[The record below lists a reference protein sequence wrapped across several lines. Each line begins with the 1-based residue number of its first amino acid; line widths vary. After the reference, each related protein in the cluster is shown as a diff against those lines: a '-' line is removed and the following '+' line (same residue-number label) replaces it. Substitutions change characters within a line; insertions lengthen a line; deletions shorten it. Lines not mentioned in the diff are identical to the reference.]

1 MAYAQDIRSGI
12 ITDAVSGDPVTGATI
27 RIKDSREGATTDEKG
42 AFSIRTQAEAILI
55 ITCIGYLTKEVPAAP
70 GMRITLTPDPHSLKQ
85 VVVTAL
91 GIKRDEKALGYA
103 VQKVAGEEVQRVK
116 GVDVAT
122 SLTGKVAGL
131 QIQNSTEFFEA
142 PTISLRGGTPL
153 LVINGVP
160 YGNMTL
166 RDISPD
172 DIESID
178 VLKGATASALYGQR
192 GGEGVI
198 IITTKKGGRKGVTV
212 SLNSNTMLN
221 AGFLKL
227 PEVQHHYSAGLGGTY
242 SATDYIWGDRLDIGR
257 TAPQWDPVS
266 KQMQDMPL
274 TSRGKDNFKNFLEP
288 SLITHNNISVTQT
301 GENGSFRVSL
311 TDIYNKGQYP
321 NAKVNMINF
330 SMGGE
335 MKAGRFNLEATAGYN
350 KRKSPQVWGSGYDN
364 QGYIYNLLMWTG
376 PEYDVRQ
383 FRDYWVTPDIRQN
396 WMYETWYDNPYLIA
410 YEKLNAVNQNTYN
423 LNLSAGY
430 TLFPGAR
437 LQFRSGID
445 HYNNEDSKR
454 NPVNINATRGGY
466 ESNGL
471 YMQSQLS
478 GFSINNDLL
487 FTINKKA
494 GNFGIDGLAGGTIYY
509 FRNDIFTAKTR
520 GGLSIPG
527 LYSLASSVERP
538 DVATGRSAKQVNSL
552 FSKLTLSWKS
562 AFFLDV
568 TGRNDWSSTLPK
580 ANRSYFYPSAGAS
593 TVISELV
600 QLPNWMNFWKVRG
613 SWALSKGDLDIYAT
627 NRAYN
632 TALGVWE
639 GLNAASYP
647 TNIFDGSIKP
657 KTARTWEL
665 GTMAYFLKNRL
676 QLDVTWYNKYSYNQ
690 QTNAEISSASG
701 FITKLINTNESYVRR
716 GVEVT
721 ISGSPVMN
729 SVFRWDAMFN
739 WSASHEYYKTLDKD
753 YSSDNL
759 WTKAGERRDAYVT
772 EPWEKDP
779 QGNVVHQDNGLPVL
793 SDYATRIGYTDPSW
807 IWGFSNSLAYRSFVL
822 SFSFDGRVGGL
833 MYEYM
838 NNKMWDT
845 GAHPESDN
853 QFRYDEVVNHKITY
867 IGKGVKVLSGEMKQD
882 NYGRIISDTRVFA
895 KNDIPVSYEAYSRE
909 FADGTPG
916 GALDPTFMKLREVSL
931 QYNLPLPVIKK
942 IGASAAAVA
951 LTGQNVFIR
960 TKQFKYADP
969 DKGTDNLNSPSNR
982 YIGMNIKLT
991 F

>member
-1 MAYAQDIRSGI
+1 VLSKKYGPFYRKVWDLFLLSLLYASSAAAQHVRSGI
-12 ITDAVSGDPVTGATI
+12 VRDAETGDSTVRA
-27 RIKDSREGATTDEKG
+27 KNDSLVPEQ
-42 AFSIRTQAEAILI
+42 RT
-55 ITCIGYLTKEVPAAP
+55 
-70 GMRITLTPDPHSLKQ
+70 LKQ

-103 VQKVAGEEVQRVK
+103 VQKITGEEVQRVK
-116 GVDVAT
+116 GVDIAT

-131 QIQNSTEFFEA
+131 LIQNSTEFFEA
-142 PTISLRGGTPL
+142 PAISLRGGTPL

-178 VLKGATASALYGQR
+178 VLKGSTAAALYGQR
-192 GGEGVI
+192 GGEGVL
-198 IITTKKGGRKGVTV
+198 IITTKKSGKKGITV
-212 SLNSNTMLN
+212 SINSNTMFN
-221 AGFLKL
+221 AGFLTL
-227 PEVQHHYSAGLGGTY
+227 PEVQHNYSAGLGGTY

-257 TAPQWDPVS
+257 TAVQWDPVS
-266 KQMQDMPL
+266 KSLKEMPL
-274 TSRGKDNFKNFLEP
+274 TSRGRDNFKNFLEP
-288 SLITHNNISVTQT
+288 SFITNNNISVTQT

-321 NAKVNMINF
+321 NAKGNMINF

-335 MKAGRFNLEATAGYN
+335 IKAGSKFNLEATVGYS
-350 KRKSPQVWGSGYDN
+350 KRKSPQIWGSGYGN

-376 PEYDVRQ
+376 PEYDIRQ
-383 FRDYWVTPDIRQN
+383 FRDYWVTPGIEQN
-396 WMYETWYDNPYLIA
+396 WMYKTWYDNPYLIA
-410 YEKLNAVNQNTYN
+410 YEKLNAINQHTYN
-423 LNLSAGY
+423 ASLSAGY

-437 LQFRSGID
+437 LQLRSGMD
-445 HYNNEDSKR
+445 HYSNEDTKR
-454 NPVNINATRGGY
+454 NPININSTRGGY

-471 YMQSQLS
+471 YMISQLN
-478 GFSINNDLL
+478 GFSVNNDLL

-494 GNFGIDGLAGGTIYY
+494 GNLGIDGLAGGTIFY
-509 FRNDIFTAKTR
+509 FRNNVLTSKTR

-538 DVATGRSAKQVNSL
+538 DVIAGQTAKQVNSV
-552 FSKLTLSWKS
+552 FGKLTLSWKS
-562 AFFLDV
+562 AFFVDV

-580 ANRSYFYPSAGAS
+580 ASRSYFYPSVGAS
-593 TVISELV
+593 TVLSELFKM
-600 QLPNWMNFWKVRG
+600 PNWISFWKVRG
-613 SWALSKGDLDIYAT
+613 SWALSKGDLGIYAT
-627 NRAYN
+627 NRTYA

-639 GLNAASYP
+639 GLNTGSYP
-647 TNIFDGSIKP
+647 DNIFDGSINP
-657 KTARTWEL
+657 KTARTWEV
-665 GTMAYFLKNRL
+665 GTMASFLKNRL
-676 QLDVTWYNKYSYNQ
+676 QADITYYNKYNYNQ
-690 QTNAEISSASG
+690 QANAEISSASG
-701 FITKLINTNESYVRR
+701 FTTTLVNTNETYVRR
-716 GVEVT
+716 GVEIT
-721 ISGSPVMN
+721 ISGTPVIGT
-729 SVFRWDAMFN
+729 VRWDAMFN
-739 WSASHEYYKTLDKD
+739 WSASHEYYKTLDKV

-779 QGNVVHQDNGLPVL
+779 QGNVVHQDNGLPLL
-793 SDYATRIGYTDPSW
+793 SNYPARIGYMDPSW
-807 IWGFSNSLAYRSFVL
+807 IWGFTNSIAYRNFVF

-853 QFRYDEVVNHKITY
+853 QYRYDEVVNHRTAY

-882 NYGRIISDTRVFA
+882 NYGRIIEDTRVFA
-895 KNDIPVSYEAYSRE
+895 KNDIPVSYEAYARE

-916 GALDPTFMKLREVSL
+916 GALDPTFLKLREVSL
-931 QYNLPLPVIKK
+931 QYKLPVK
-942 IGASAAAVA
+942 ILGAGSASVA
-951 LTGQNVFIR
+951 FTGQNVLIWM
-960 TKQFKYADP
+960 KQFKYADP
-969 DKGTDNLNSPSNR
+969 DKGRDDLNSPSNR